1 MLSHIDI
8 CRMNRLMESNPEVK
22 KIIEQLLQNHQTI
35 VSLISHEIRNP
46 LTLISSSLQLM
57 EQTHPE
63 VRDFSNWDQ
72 TMQDLDFLCQLLSE
86 LSAYN
91 NGNTLRY
98 QVFSL
103 QALLRS
109 VAVSFAI
116 SLEDSSVCFRSS
128 IDPSIKDYAGD
139 QIKLREV
146 FLNLLKNARESQ
158 ADEIVLSARLYPS
171 PLTTTGC
178 SGSGTETIFSDVS
191 DYDVSGNNISTSF
204 SSESASSGIRISVRD
219 NGCGIEKDQLEQ
231 IFQAFHT
238 TKQEGT
244 GLGLSL
250 SRRIIEAHHGTLSV
264 DSTPGEGSTFTVFLP
279 L

>member
-8 CRMNRLMESNPEVK
+8 CRMNRLMEHNPEAK

-91 NGNTLRY
+91 NGSTLRY

-103 QALLRS
+103 QELLRS

-116 SLEDSSVCFRSS
+116 SLESASVSFRSS
-128 IDPSIKDYAGD
+128 IDPAIKDYAGD

-146 FLNLLKNARESQ
+146 LLNLLKNARESQ
-158 ADEIVLSARLYPS
+158 ADEIVLSA
-171 PLTTTGC
+171 
-178 SGSGTETIFSDVS
+178 
-191 DYDVSGNNISTSF
+191 
-204 SSESASSGIRISVRD
+204 SSGCDTSGIQISIRD
-219 NGCGIEKDQLEQ
+219 NGCGIEQNQLDQ

-250 SRRIIEAHHGTLSV
+250 SKRIIEAHHGTLTVTSA
-264 DSTPGEGSTFTVFLP
+264 PGEGSTFTVFLP

>member
-8 CRMNRLMESNPEVK
+8 CRMNRLMEHNPEAK

-91 NGNTLRY
+91 NGSTLRY

-103 QALLRS
+103 QKLLRS

-116 SLEDSSVCFRSS
+116 SLENASVSFRSS
-128 IDPSIKDYAGD
+128 IDPAIKDYAGD

-146 FLNLLKNARESQ
+146 LLNLLKNARESQ
-158 ADEIVLSARLYPS
+158 ADEIVLSA
-171 PLTTTGC
+171 
-178 SGSGTETIFSDVS
+178 
-191 DYDVSGNNISTSF
+191 
-204 SSESASSGIRISVRD
+204 SSGCDTSGIQISIRD
-219 NGCGIEKDQLEQ
+219 NGCGIEQNQLDQ

-244 GLGLSL
+244 GLGLSF
-250 SRRIIEAHHGTLSV
+250 SKRIIEAHHGTLTVTSA
-264 DSTPGEGSTFTVFLP
+264 PGEGSTFTVFLP

>member
-8 CRMNRLMESNPEVK
+8 CRMNRLMEHNPEAK

-63 VRDFSNWDQ
+63 VRDFSNWEQ

-91 NGNTLRY
+91 NGSTLRY

-103 QALLRS
+103 QELLRS

-116 SLEDSSVCFRSS
+116 SLENASVSFRSS
-128 IDPSIKDYAGD
+128 IDPAIKDYAGD

-146 FLNLLKNARESQ
+146 LLNLLKNARESQ
-158 ADEIVLSARLYPS
+158 ADEIVLSA
-171 PLTTTGC
+171 
-178 SGSGTETIFSDVS
+178 
-191 DYDVSGNNISTSF
+191 
-204 SSESASSGIRISVRD
+204 SSGCDTSGIQISIRD
-219 NGCGIEKDQLEQ
+219 NGCGIEQDQLDQ

-250 SRRIIEAHHGTLSV
+250 SKRIIEAHHGTLTVTSA
-264 DSTPGEGSTFTVFLP
+264 PGEGSTFTVFLP

>member
-8 CRMNRLMESNPEVK
+8 CRMNRLMEHNPEAK

-72 TMQDLDFLCQLLSE
+72 TMQDLNFLCQLLSE

-91 NGNTLRY
+91 NGSTLRY

-103 QALLRS
+103 QKLLRS

-116 SLEDSSVCFRSS
+116 SLENASVSFRSS
-128 IDPSIKDYAGD
+128 IDPAIKDYAGD

-146 FLNLLKNARESQ
+146 LLNLLKNARESQ
-158 ADEIVLSARLYPS
+158 ADEIVLSA
-171 PLTTTGC
+171 
-178 SGSGTETIFSDVS
+178 
-191 DYDVSGNNISTSF
+191 
-204 SSESASSGIRISVRD
+204 SSGCDTSGIQISIRD
-219 NGCGIEKDQLEQ
+219 NGCVIEQDQLDQ

-250 SRRIIEAHHGTLSV
+250 SKRIIEAHHGTLTVTSA
-264 DSTPGEGSTFTVFLP
+264 PGEGSTFTVFLP

>member
-8 CRMNRLMESNPEVK
+8 CRMNRLMEHNPEAK

-91 NGNTLRY
+91 NGSTLRY

-103 QALLRS
+103 QKLLRS

-116 SLEDSSVCFRSS
+116 SLENASVSFRSS
-128 IDPSIKDYAGD
+128 IDPAIKDYAGD

-146 FLNLLKNARESQ
+146 LLNLLKNARESQ
-158 ADEIVLSARLYPS
+158 ADEIVLSA
-171 PLTTTGC
+171 
-178 SGSGTETIFSDVS
+178 
-191 DYDVSGNNISTSF
+191 
-204 SSESASSGIRISVRD
+204 SSGCDTSGIQISIRD
-219 NGCGIEKDQLEQ
+219 NGCGIEQDQLDQ

-250 SRRIIEAHHGTLSV
+250 SKRIIEAHHGTLTVTSA
-264 DSTPGEGSTFTVFLP
+264 PEKGSTFTVFLP

>member
-8 CRMNRLMESNPEVK
+8 CRMNRLMEHNPEAK
-22 KIIEQLLQNHQTI
+22 KIIEQLLHNHQTI

-91 NGNTLRY
+91 NGSTLRY

-103 QALLRS
+103 QELLRS

-116 SLEDSSVCFRSS
+116 SLENASVSFRSS
-128 IDPSIKDYAGD
+128 IDPAIKDYAGD

-146 FLNLLKNARESQ
+146 LLNLLKNARESQ
-158 ADEIVLSARLYPS
+158 ADEIVLSA
-171 PLTTTGC
+171 
-178 SGSGTETIFSDVS
+178 
-191 DYDVSGNNISTSF
+191 
-204 SSESASSGIRISVRD
+204 SSGCDTSGIQISIRD
-219 NGCGIEKDQLEQ
+219 NGCGIEQDQLDQ

-250 SRRIIEAHHGTLSV
+250 SKRIIEAHHGTLTVTSA
-264 DSTPGEGSTFTVFLP
+264 PGEGSTFTVFLP

>member
-8 CRMNRLMESNPEVK
+8 CRMNRLMEHNPEAK
-22 KIIEQLLQNHQTI
+22 NIIEQLLQNHQTI

-72 TMQDLDFLCQLLSE
+72 TMQDLNFLCQLLSE

-91 NGNTLRY
+91 NGSTLRY

-103 QALLRS
+103 QELLRS

-116 SLEDSSVCFRSS
+116 SLENASVSFRSS
-128 IDPSIKDYAGD
+128 IDPAIKDYAGD

-146 FLNLLKNARESQ
+146 LLNLLKNARESQ
-158 ADEIVLSARLYPS
+158 ADEIVLSA
-171 PLTTTGC
+171 
-178 SGSGTETIFSDVS
+178 
-191 DYDVSGNNISTSF
+191 
-204 SSESASSGIRISVRD
+204 SSGCDTSGIQISIRD
-219 NGCGIEKDQLEQ
+219 NGCGIEQNQLDQ

-250 SRRIIEAHHGTLSV
+250 SKRIIEAHHGTLTVTSA
-264 DSTPGEGSTFTVFLP
+264 PGKGSTFTVFLP

>member
-8 CRMNRLMESNPEVK
+8 CRMNRLMEHNPEAK

-91 NGNTLRY
+91 NGSTLRY

-103 QALLRS
+103 QELLRS

-116 SLEDSSVCFRSS
+116 SLENASVSFRSS
-128 IDPSIKDYAGD
+128 IDPAIKDYAGD

-146 FLNLLKNARESQ
+146 LLNLLKNARESQ
-158 ADEIVLSARLYPS
+158 ADEIVLSA
-171 PLTTTGC
+171 
-178 SGSGTETIFSDVS
+178 
-191 DYDVSGNNISTSF
+191 
-204 SSESASSGIRISVRD
+204 SSGCDTSGIQISIRD
-219 NGCGIEKDQLEQ
+219 NGCGIEQDQLDQ

-250 SRRIIEAHHGTLSV
+250 SKRIIEAHHGTLTVTSA
-264 DSTPGEGSTFTVFLP
+264 PGKGSTFTVFLP

>member
-8 CRMNRLMESNPEVK
+8 CRMNRLMEHNPEAK

-72 TMQDLDFLCQLLSE
+72 TMQDLNFHCQLLSE

-91 NGNTLRY
+91 NGSTLHY

-103 QALLRS
+103 QKLLRS

-116 SLEDSSVCFRSS
+116 SLENASVSFRSS
-128 IDPSIKDYAGD
+128 IDPAIKDYAGD

-146 FLNLLKNARESQ
+146 LLNLLKNARESQ
-158 ADEIVLSARLYPS
+158 ADEIVLSA
-171 PLTTTGC
+171 
-178 SGSGTETIFSDVS
+178 
-191 DYDVSGNNISTSF
+191 
-204 SSESASSGIRISVRD
+204 SSGCDTSGIQISIRD
-219 NGCGIEKDQLEQ
+219 NGCGIEQDQLDQ

-250 SRRIIEAHHGTLSV
+250 SKRIIEAHHGTLTVTSA
-264 DSTPGEGSTFTVFLP
+264 PGEGSTFTVFLP

>member
-8 CRMNRLMESNPEVK
+8 CRMNRLMEHNPEAK

-91 NGNTLRY
+91 NGSTLRY

-103 QALLRS
+103 QKLLRS

-116 SLEDSSVCFRSS
+116 SLENASVSFRSS
-128 IDPSIKDYAGD
+128 IDPAIKDYAGD

-146 FLNLLKNARESQ
+146 LLNLLKNARESQ
-158 ADEIVLSARLYPS
+158 ADEIVLSA
-171 PLTTTGC
+171 
-178 SGSGTETIFSDVS
+178 
-191 DYDVSGNNISTSF
+191 
-204 SSESASSGIRISVRD
+204 SSGCDTSGIQISIRD
-219 NGCGIEKDQLEQ
+219 NGCGIEQDQLDQ

-250 SRRIIEAHHGTLSV
+250 SKRIIEAHHGTLTVTSA
-264 DSTPGEGSTFTVFLP
+264 PGKGSTFTVFLP

>member
-8 CRMNRLMESNPEVK
+8 CRMNRLMEHNPEAK

-91 NGNTLRY
+91 NGSTLRY

-103 QALLRS
+103 QELLRS

-116 SLEDSSVCFRSS
+116 SSEDASVCFRSS
-128 IDPSIKDYAGD
+128 IDPAIRDYAGD

-146 FLNLLKNARESQ
+146 LLNLLKNARESQ
-158 ADEIVLSARLYPS
+158 ADQIVLSA
-171 PLTTTGC
+171 
-178 SGSGTETIFSDVS
+178 
-191 DYDVSGNNISTSF
+191 
-204 SSESASSGIRISVRD
+204 SSGCDTSGIQISIRD
-219 NGCGIEKDQLEQ
+219 NGCGIEQDQLDQ

-250 SRRIIEAHHGTLSV
+250 SKRIIEAHHGTLTVTSA
-264 DSTPGEGSTFTVFLP
+264 PGEGSTFTVFLP

>member
-8 CRMNRLMESNPEVK
+8 CRMNRLMEHNPEAK

-91 NGNTLRY
+91 NGSTLRY

-103 QALLRS
+103 QELLRS

-116 SLEDSSVCFRSS
+116 SLENASVSFRSS
-128 IDPSIKDYAGD
+128 IDPAIKDYAGD

-146 FLNLLKNARESQ
+146 LLNLLKNARESQ
-158 ADEIVLSARLYPS
+158 ADEIVLSA
-171 PLTTTGC
+171 
-178 SGSGTETIFSDVS
+178 
-191 DYDVSGNNISTSF
+191 
-204 SSESASSGIRISVRD
+204 SSGCDTSGIQISIRD
-219 NGCGIEKDQLEQ
+219 NGCGIEQDQLDQ

-250 SRRIIEAHHGTLSV
+250 SKRIIEAHHGTLTVTSA
-264 DSTPGEGSTFTVFLP
+264 PEEGSTFTVFLP

>member
-8 CRMNRLMESNPEVK
+8 CRMNRLMEHNPEAK

-91 NGNTLRY
+91 NGSTLRS

-103 QALLRS
+103 QELLRS

-116 SLEDSSVCFRSS
+116 SLENASVSFRSS
-128 IDPSIKDYAGD
+128 IDPAIKDYAGD

-146 FLNLLKNARESQ
+146 LLNLLKNARESQ
-158 ADEIVLSARLYPS
+158 ADEIVLSA
-171 PLTTTGC
+171 
-178 SGSGTETIFSDVS
+178 
-191 DYDVSGNNISTSF
+191 
-204 SSESASSGIRISVRD
+204 SSGCDTSGIQISIRD
-219 NGCGIEKDQLEQ
+219 NGCGIEQNQLDQ

-250 SRRIIEAHHGTLSV
+250 SKRIIEAHHGTLTVTSA
-264 DSTPGEGSTFTVFLP
+264 PGEGSTFTVFLP

>member
-8 CRMNRLMESNPEVK
+8 CRMNRLMEHNPEAK

-72 TMQDLDFLCQLLSE
+72 TMQDLNFLCQLLSE

-91 NGNTLRY
+91 NGSTLRY

-103 QALLRS
+103 QKLLRS

-116 SLEDSSVCFRSS
+116 SLENASVSFRSS
-128 IDPSIKDYAGD
+128 IDPAIKDYAGD

-146 FLNLLKNARESQ
+146 LLNLLKNARESQ
-158 ADEIVLSARLYPS
+158 ADEIVLSA
-171 PLTTTGC
+171 
-178 SGSGTETIFSDVS
+178 
-191 DYDVSGNNISTSF
+191 
-204 SSESASSGIRISVRD
+204 SSGCDTSGIQISIRD
-219 NGCGIEKDQLEQ
+219 NGCGIEQDQLDQ

-250 SRRIIEAHHGTLSV
+250 SKRIIEAHHGTLTVTSA
-264 DSTPGEGSTFTVFLP
+264 PGEGSTFTVFLP

>member
-8 CRMNRLMESNPEVK
+8 CRVNRLMEHNPEAK

-91 NGNTLRY
+91 NGSTLRY

-103 QALLRS
+103 QELLRS

-116 SLEDSSVCFRSS
+116 SLEDASVCFRSS
-128 IDPSIKDYAGD
+128 IDPAIRDYAGD

-146 FLNLLKNARESQ
+146 LLNLLKNARESQ
-158 ADEIVLSARLYPS
+158 ADQIVLSA
-171 PLTTTGC
+171 
-178 SGSGTETIFSDVS
+178 
-191 DYDVSGNNISTSF
+191 
-204 SSESASSGIRISVRD
+204 SSGCDTSGIQISIRD
-219 NGCGIEKDQLEQ
+219 NGCGIEQDQLDQ

-250 SRRIIEAHHGTLSV
+250 SKRIIEAHHGTLTVTSA
-264 DSTPGEGSTFTVFLP
+264 PGKGSTFTVFLP

>member
-8 CRMNRLMESNPEVK
+8 CRMNRLMEHNPEAK

-91 NGNTLRY
+91 NGSTLRY

-103 QALLRS
+103 QELLRS

-116 SLEDSSVCFRSS
+116 SLERASVSFRSS
-128 IDPSIKDYAGD
+128 IDPAIKDYAGD

-146 FLNLLKNARESQ
+146 LLNLLKNARESQ
-158 ADEIVLSARLYPS
+158 ADEIVLSA
-171 PLTTTGC
+171 
-178 SGSGTETIFSDVS
+178 
-191 DYDVSGNNISTSF
+191 
-204 SSESASSGIRISVRD
+204 SSGCDTSGIQISIRD
-219 NGCGIEKDQLEQ
+219 NGCGIEQNQLDQ

-250 SRRIIEAHHGTLSV
+250 SKRIIEAHHGTLTVTSA
-264 DSTPGEGSTFTVFLP
+264 PGEGSTFTVFLP

>member
-8 CRMNRLMESNPEVK
+8 CRMNRLMEHNPEAK

-72 TMQDLDFLCQLLSE
+72 TMQDLNFLCQLLSE

-91 NGNTLRY
+91 NGSTLRY

-103 QALLRS
+103 QKLLRS

-116 SLEDSSVCFRSS
+116 SLENASVSFRSS
-128 IDPSIKDYAGD
+128 IDPAIKDYAGD

-146 FLNLLKNARESQ
+146 LLNLLKNAWESQ
-158 ADEIVLSARLYPS
+158 ADEIVLSA
-171 PLTTTGC
+171 
-178 SGSGTETIFSDVS
+178 
-191 DYDVSGNNISTSF
+191 
-204 SSESASSGIRISVRD
+204 SSGCDTSGIQISIRD
-219 NGCGIEKDQLEQ
+219 NGCGIEQDQLDQ

-250 SRRIIEAHHGTLSV
+250 SKRIIEAHHGTLTVTSA
-264 DSTPGEGSTFTVFLP
+264 PGKGSTFTVFLP

>member
-8 CRMNRLMESNPEVK
+8 CRMNRLMEHNPEAK

-72 TMQDLDFLCQLLSE
+72 TMQDLNFLCQLLSE

-91 NGNTLRY
+91 NGSTLRY

-103 QALLRS
+103 QKLLRS

-116 SLEDSSVCFRSS
+116 SLENASVSFRSS
-128 IDPSIKDYAGD
+128 IDPAIKDYAGD

-146 FLNLLKNARESQ
+146 LLNLLKNARESQ
-158 ADEIVLSARLYPS
+158 ADEIVLSA
-171 PLTTTGC
+171 
-178 SGSGTETIFSDVS
+178 
-191 DYDVSGNNISTSF
+191 
-204 SSESASSGIRISVRD
+204 SSGCDTSGIQISIRD
-219 NGCGIEKDQLEQ
+219 NGCGIEQDQLDQ

-250 SRRIIEAHHGTLSV
+250 SKRIIEAHHGTLTVTSA
-264 DSTPGEGSTFTVFLP
+264 PGKGSTFTVFLP

>member
-8 CRMNRLMESNPEVK
+8 CRMNRLMEHNPEAK

-63 VRDFSNWDQ
+63 VRDFSNWEQ

-91 NGNTLRY
+91 NGSTLRY

-103 QALLRS
+103 QELLRS

-116 SLEDSSVCFRSS
+116 SLENASVSFRSS
-128 IDPSIKDYAGD
+128 IDPAIKDYAGD

-146 FLNLLKNARESQ
+146 LLNLLKNARESQ
-158 ADEIVLSARLYPS
+158 ADQIVLSA
-171 PLTTTGC
+171 
-178 SGSGTETIFSDVS
+178 
-191 DYDVSGNNISTSF
+191 
-204 SSESASSGIRISVRD
+204 SSGCDTSGIQISIRD
-219 NGCGIEKDQLEQ
+219 NGCGIEQDQLDQ

-250 SRRIIEAHHGTLSV
+250 SKRIIEAHHGTLTVTSA
-264 DSTPGEGSTFTVFLP
+264 PGEGSTFTVFLP

>member
-8 CRMNRLMESNPEVK
+8 CRMNRLMEHNPEAK

-72 TMQDLDFLCQLLSE
+72 TMQDLNFLCQLLSE

-91 NGNTLRY
+91 NGSTLRY

-103 QALLRS
+103 QELLRS

-116 SLEDSSVCFRSS
+116 SLENASVSFRSS
-128 IDPSIKDYAGD
+128 IDPAIKDYAGD

-146 FLNLLKNARESQ
+146 RLNLLKNARESQ
-158 ADEIVLSARLYPS
+158 ADEIVLSA
-171 PLTTTGC
+171 
-178 SGSGTETIFSDVS
+178 
-191 DYDVSGNNISTSF
+191 
-204 SSESASSGIRISVRD
+204 SSGCDTSGIQISIRD
-219 NGCGIEKDQLEQ
+219 NGCGIEQDQLDQ

-250 SRRIIEAHHGTLSV
+250 SKRIIEAHHGTLTVTSA
-264 DSTPGEGSTFTVFLP
+264 PGKGSTFTVFLP

>member
-8 CRMNRLMESNPEVK
+8 CRMNRLMEHNPEAK

-72 TMQDLDFLCQLLSE
+72 TMQDLNFLCQLLSE

-91 NGNTLRY
+91 NGSTLRY

-103 QALLRS
+103 QELLRS

-116 SLEDSSVCFRSS
+116 SLENASVSFRSS
-128 IDPSIKDYAGD
+128 IDPAIKDYAGD
-139 QIKLREV
+139 QIKLHEV
-146 FLNLLKNARESQ
+146 LLNLLKNARESQ
-158 ADEIVLSARLYPS
+158 ADEIVLSA
-171 PLTTTGC
+171 
-178 SGSGTETIFSDVS
+178 
-191 DYDVSGNNISTSF
+191 
-204 SSESASSGIRISVRD
+204 SSGCDTSGIQISIRD
-219 NGCGIEKDQLEQ
+219 NGCGIEQDQLDQ

-250 SRRIIEAHHGTLSV
+250 SKRIIEAHHGTLTVTSA
-264 DSTPGEGSTFTVFLP
+264 PGKGSTFTVFLP

>member
-8 CRMNRLMESNPEVK
+8 CRMNRLMEHNPEAK

-91 NGNTLRY
+91 NGSTLRY

-103 QALLRS
+103 QELLRS

-116 SLEDSSVCFRSS
+116 SLENASVSFRSS

-146 FLNLLKNARESQ
+146 LLNLLKNARESQ
-158 ADEIVLSARLYPS
+158 ADEIVLSA
-171 PLTTTGC
+171 
-178 SGSGTETIFSDVS
+178 
-191 DYDVSGNNISTSF
+191 
-204 SSESASSGIRISVRD
+204 SSGCDTSGIQISIRD
-219 NGCGIEKDQLEQ
+219 NGCGIEQDQLDQ

-250 SRRIIEAHHGTLSV
+250 SKRIIEAHHGTLTVTSA
-264 DSTPGEGSTFTVFLP
+264 PGEGSTFTVFLP

>member
-8 CRMNRLMESNPEVK
+8 CRMNRLMEHNPEAK

-91 NGNTLRY
+91 NGSTLRY

-103 QALLRS
+103 QELLRS

-116 SLEDSSVCFRSS
+116 SLENASVSFRSS
-128 IDPSIKDYAGD
+128 IDPAIKDYAGD

-146 FLNLLKNARESQ
+146 LLNLLKNARESQ
-158 ADEIVLSARLYPS
+158 ADEIVLSA
-171 PLTTTGC
+171 
-178 SGSGTETIFSDVS
+178 
-191 DYDVSGNNISTSF
+191 
-204 SSESASSGIRISVRD
+204 SSGCDTSGIQISIRD
-219 NGCGIEKDQLEQ
+219 NGCGIEQDQLDQ

-244 GLGLSL
+244 GLGLSF
-250 SRRIIEAHHGTLSV
+250 SKRIIEAHHGTLTVTSA
-264 DSTPGEGSTFTVFLP
+264 PGEGSTFTVFLP

>member
-8 CRMNRLMESNPEVK
+8 CRMNRLMEHNPEAK

-63 VRDFSNWDQ
+63 VRDFSNWEQ

-91 NGNTLRY
+91 NGSTLRY

-103 QALLRS
+103 QELLRS

-116 SLEDSSVCFRSS
+116 SLENASVSFRSS
-128 IDPSIKDYAGD
+128 IDPAIKDYAGD

-146 FLNLLKNARESQ
+146 LLNLLKNARESQ
-158 ADEIVLSARLYPS
+158 ADEIVLSA
-171 PLTTTGC
+171 
-178 SGSGTETIFSDVS
+178 
-191 DYDVSGNNISTSF
+191 
-204 SSESASSGIRISVRD
+204 SSGCDTSGIQISIRD
-219 NGCGIEKDQLEQ
+219 NGCGIEQDQLDQ

-250 SRRIIEAHHGTLSV
+250 SKRIIEAHHGTLTVTSA
-264 DSTPGEGSTFTVFLP
+264 PGKGSTFTVFLP

>member
-1 MLSHIDI
+1 MLGHIDI
-8 CRMNRLMESNPEVK
+8 CRMNRLMEHNPEAK

-72 TMQDLDFLCQLLSE
+72 TMQDLNFLCQLLSE

-91 NGNTLRY
+91 NGSTLRY

-103 QALLRS
+103 QELLRS

-116 SLEDSSVCFRSS
+116 SLENASVSFRSS
-128 IDPSIKDYAGD
+128 IDPAIKDYAGD

-146 FLNLLKNARESQ
+146 LLNLLKNARESQ
-158 ADEIVLSARLYPS
+158 ADEIVLSA
-171 PLTTTGC
+171 
-178 SGSGTETIFSDVS
+178 
-191 DYDVSGNNISTSF
+191 
-204 SSESASSGIRISVRD
+204 SSGCDTSGIQISIRD
-219 NGCGIEKDQLEQ
+219 NGCGIEQDQLDQ

-250 SRRIIEAHHGTLSV
+250 SKRIIEAHHGTLTVTSA
-264 DSTPGEGSTFTVFLP
+264 PGKGSTFTVFLP

>member
-8 CRMNRLMESNPEVK
+8 CRMNRLMEHNPEAK
-22 KIIEQLLQNHQTI
+22 NIIEQLLQNHQTI

-72 TMQDLDFLCQLLSE
+72 TMQDLNFLCQLLSE

-91 NGNTLRY
+91 NGSTLRY

-103 QALLRS
+103 QELLRS

-116 SLEDSSVCFRSS
+116 SLENASVSFRSS
-128 IDPSIKDYAGD
+128 IDPAIKDYAGD

-146 FLNLLKNARESQ
+146 LLNLLKNARESQ
-158 ADEIVLSARLYPS
+158 ADEIVLSA
-171 PLTTTGC
+171 
-178 SGSGTETIFSDVS
+178 
-191 DYDVSGNNISTSF
+191 
-204 SSESASSGIRISVRD
+204 SSGCDTSGIQISIRD
-219 NGCGIEKDQLEQ
+219 NGCGIEQDQLDQ

-250 SRRIIEAHHGTLSV
+250 SKRIIEAHHGTLTVTSA
-264 DSTPGEGSTFTVFLP
+264 PGEGRTFTVFLP

>member
-8 CRMNRLMESNPEVK
+8 CRMNRLMEHNPEAK

-72 TMQDLDFLCQLLSE
+72 TMQDLNFLCQLLSE

-91 NGNTLRY
+91 NGSTLRY

-103 QALLRS
+103 QKLLRS

-116 SLEDSSVCFRSS
+116 SLENASVSFRSS
-128 IDPSIKDYAGD
+128 IDPAIKDYAGD

-146 FLNLLKNARESQ
+146 LLNLLKNARESQ
-158 ADEIVLSARLYPS
+158 ADEIVLSA
-171 PLTTTGC
+171 
-178 SGSGTETIFSDVS
+178 
-191 DYDVSGNNISTSF
+191 
-204 SSESASSGIRISVRD
+204 SSGCDTSGIQISIRD
-219 NGCGIEKDQLEQ
+219 NGCGIEQDQLDQ

-250 SRRIIEAHHGTLSV
+250 SKRIIEAHHGALTVTSA
-264 DSTPGEGSTFTVFLP
+264 PGEGSTFTVFLP

>member
-8 CRMNRLMESNPEVK
+8 CRMNRLMEHNPEAK

-72 TMQDLDFLCQLLSE
+72 TMQDLNFLCQLLSE

-91 NGNTLRY
+91 NGSTLRY

-103 QALLRS
+103 QKLLRS

-116 SLEDSSVCFRSS
+116 SLENASVSFRSS
-128 IDPSIKDYAGD
+128 IDPAIKDYAGD

-146 FLNLLKNARESQ
+146 LLNLLKNARESQ
-158 ADEIVLSARLYPS
+158 ADEIVLSA
-171 PLTTTGC
+171 
-178 SGSGTETIFSDVS
+178 
-191 DYDVSGNNISTSF
+191 
-204 SSESASSGIRISVRD
+204 SSGCDTSGIQISIRD
-219 NGCGIEKDQLEQ
+219 NGCGIEQDQLDQ

-250 SRRIIEAHHGTLSV
+250 SKRIIEAHHGTLTVTSA
-264 DSTPGEGSTFTVFLP
+264 PRKGSTFTVFLP

>member
-8 CRMNRLMESNPEVK
+8 CRMNRLMEHNPEAK

-91 NGNTLRY
+91 NGSTLRY

-103 QALLRS
+103 QELLRS

-116 SLEDSSVCFRSS
+116 SLEDASVCFRSR
-128 IDPSIKDYAGD
+128 IDPAIRDYAGD

-146 FLNLLKNARESQ
+146 LLNLLKNARESQ
-158 ADEIVLSARLYPS
+158 ADQIVLSA
-171 PLTTTGC
+171 
-178 SGSGTETIFSDVS
+178 
-191 DYDVSGNNISTSF
+191 
-204 SSESASSGIRISVRD
+204 SSGCDTSGIQISIRD
-219 NGCGIEKDQLEQ
+219 NGCGIEQDQLDQ

-250 SRRIIEAHHGTLSV
+250 SKRIIEAHHGTLTVTSA
-264 DSTPGEGSTFTVFLP
+264 PGKGSTFTVFLP

>member
-8 CRMNRLMESNPEVK
+8 CRMNRLMEHNPEAK

-91 NGNTLRY
+91 NGSTLRY

-103 QALLRS
+103 QELLRS

-116 SLEDSSVCFRSS
+116 SLENASVSFRSS
-128 IDPSIKDYAGD
+128 IDPAIKDYAGD

-146 FLNLLKNARESQ
+146 LLNLLKNARESQ
-158 ADEIVLSARLYPS
+158 ADEIVLSA
-171 PLTTTGC
+171 
-178 SGSGTETIFSDVS
+178 
-191 DYDVSGNNISTSF
+191 
-204 SSESASSGIRISVRD
+204 SSGCDTSGIQISIRD
-219 NGCGIEKDQLEQ
+219 NGCGIKQNQLDQ

-250 SRRIIEAHHGTLSV
+250 SKRIIEAHHGTLTVTSA
-264 DSTPGEGSTFTVFLP
+264 PGEGSTFTVFLP

>member
-8 CRMNRLMESNPEVK
+8 CRMNRLMEHNPEAK

-91 NGNTLRY
+91 NGSTLRY

-103 QALLRS
+103 QELLRS

-116 SLEDSSVCFRSS
+116 SLENASVSFRSS
-128 IDPSIKDYAGD
+128 IDPAIKDYAGD

-146 FLNLLKNARESQ
+146 LLNLLKNARESQ
-158 ADEIVLSARLYPS
+158 ADEIVLSA
-171 PLTTTGC
+171 
-178 SGSGTETIFSDVS
+178 
-191 DYDVSGNNISTSF
+191 
-204 SSESASSGIRISVRD
+204 SSGCDTSGIQISIRD
-219 NGCGIEKDQLEQ
+219 NGCGIEQNQLDQ

-250 SRRIIEAHHGTLSV
+250 SKRIIEAHHGTLTVTSA
-264 DSTPGEGSTFTVFLP
+264 PGKGSTFTVFLP

>member
-8 CRMNRLMESNPEVK
+8 CRMNRLMEHNPEAK

-91 NGNTLRY
+91 NGSTLRY

-103 QALLRS
+103 QELLRS

-116 SLEDSSVCFRSS
+116 SLEDASVCFRSS
-128 IDPSIKDYAGD
+128 IDPAIKDYAGD

-146 FLNLLKNARESQ
+146 LLNLLKNARESQ
-158 ADEIVLSARLYPS
+158 ADQIVLSA
-171 PLTTTGC
+171 
-178 SGSGTETIFSDVS
+178 
-191 DYDVSGNNISTSF
+191 
-204 SSESASSGIRISVRD
+204 SSGCDTSGIQISIRD
-219 NGCGIEKDQLEQ
+219 NGCGIEQDQLDQ

-250 SRRIIEAHHGTLSV
+250 SKRIIEAHHGTLTVTSA
-264 DSTPGEGSTFTVFLP
+264 PGEGSTFTVFLP

>member
-8 CRMNRLMESNPEVK
+8 CRMNRLMEHNPEAK

-91 NGNTLRY
+91 NGSTLRY

-103 QALLRS
+103 QELLRS

-116 SLEDSSVCFRSS
+116 SLENASVSFRSS
-128 IDPSIKDYAGD
+128 IDPAIKDYAGD

-146 FLNLLKNARESQ
+146 LLNLLKNARESQ
-158 ADEIVLSARLYPS
+158 ADEIVLSA
-171 PLTTTGC
+171 
-178 SGSGTETIFSDVS
+178 
-191 DYDVSGNNISTSF
+191 
-204 SSESASSGIRISVRD
+204 SSGCDTSGIQISIRD
-219 NGCGIEKDQLEQ
+219 NGCGIEQNQLDQ

-250 SRRIIEAHHGTLSV
+250 SKRIIEAHHGTLTVTSA
-264 DSTPGEGSTFTVFLP
+264 PGEGSTFTVFLP

>member
-8 CRMNRLMESNPEVK
+8 CRMNRLMEHNPEAK

-91 NGNTLRY
+91 NGSTLRY

-103 QALLRS
+103 QELLRS

-116 SLEDSSVCFRSS
+116 SLENASVSFRSS
-128 IDPSIKDYAGD
+128 IDPAIKDYAGD

-146 FLNLLKNARESQ
+146 LLNLLKNAWESQ
-158 ADEIVLSARLYPS
+158 ADEIVLSA
-171 PLTTTGC
+171 
-178 SGSGTETIFSDVS
+178 
-191 DYDVSGNNISTSF
+191 
-204 SSESASSGIRISVRD
+204 SSGCDTSGIQISIRD
-219 NGCGIEKDQLEQ
+219 NGCGIEQDQLDQ

-250 SRRIIEAHHGTLSV
+250 SKRIIEAHHGTLTVTSA
-264 DSTPGEGSTFTVFLP
+264 PGEGSTFTVFLP

>member
-8 CRMNRLMESNPEVK
+8 CRMNRLMEHNPEAK

-57 EQTHPE
+57 EQTYPE

-72 TMQDLDFLCQLLSE
+72 TMQDLNFLCQLLSE

-91 NGNTLRY
+91 NGSTLRY

-103 QALLRS
+103 QELLRS

-116 SLEDSSVCFRSS
+116 SLENASVSFRSS
-128 IDPSIKDYAGD
+128 IDPAIKDYAGD

-146 FLNLLKNARESQ
+146 LLNLLKNARESQ
-158 ADEIVLSARLYPS
+158 ADEIVLSA
-171 PLTTTGC
+171 
-178 SGSGTETIFSDVS
+178 
-191 DYDVSGNNISTSF
+191 
-204 SSESASSGIRISVRD
+204 SSGCDTSDIQISIRD
-219 NGCGIEKDQLEQ
+219 NGCGIEQDQLDQ

-250 SRRIIEAHHGTLSV
+250 SKRIIEAHHGTLTVTSA
-264 DSTPGEGSTFTVFLP
+264 PGKGSTFTIFLP

>member
-8 CRMNRLMESNPEVK
+8 CRMNRLMEHNPEAK

-72 TMQDLDFLCQLLSE
+72 TMQDLNFLCQLLSE

-91 NGNTLRY
+91 NGSTLRY

-103 QALLRS
+103 QELLRS

-116 SLEDSSVCFRSS
+116 SLENASVSFRSS
-128 IDPSIKDYAGD
+128 IDPAIKDYAGD

-146 FLNLLKNARESQ
+146 LLNLLKNARESQ
-158 ADEIVLSARLYPS
+158 ADEIVLSA
-171 PLTTTGC
+171 
-178 SGSGTETIFSDVS
+178 
-191 DYDVSGNNISTSF
+191 
-204 SSESASSGIRISVRD
+204 SSGCDTSGIQISIRD
-219 NGCGIEKDQLEQ
+219 NGCGIEQDQLDQ

-244 GLGLSL
+244 GLGLSF
-250 SRRIIEAHHGTLSV
+250 SKRIIEAHHGTLTVTSA
-264 DSTPGEGSTFTVFLP
+264 PGEGSTFTVFLP

>member
-8 CRMNRLMESNPEVK
+8 CRMNRLMEHNPEAK

-91 NGNTLRY
+91 NGSTLRY

-103 QALLRS
+103 QELLRS

-116 SLEDSSVCFRSS
+116 SLEDASVCFRSS
-128 IDPSIKDYAGD
+128 IDPAIRDYAGD

-146 FLNLLKNARESQ
+146 LLNLLKNARESQ
-158 ADEIVLSARLYPS
+158 ADQIVLSA
-171 PLTTTGC
+171 
-178 SGSGTETIFSDVS
+178 
-191 DYDVSGNNISTSF
+191 
-204 SSESASSGIRISVRD
+204 SSGCDTSGIQISIRD
-219 NGCGIEKDQLEQ
+219 NGCGIEQDQLDQ

-250 SRRIIEAHHGTLSV
+250 SKRIIEAHHGTLTVTSA
-264 DSTPGEGSTFTVFLP
+264 PGKGSTFTVFLP

>member
-8 CRMNRLMESNPEVK
+8 CRMNRLMEHNPEAK

-72 TMQDLDFLCQLLSE
+72 TMQDLNFLCQLLSE

-91 NGNTLRY
+91 NGSTLRY

-103 QALLRS
+103 QELLRS

-116 SLEDSSVCFRSS
+116 SLENASVSFRSS
-128 IDPSIKDYAGD
+128 IDPAIKDYAGD

-146 FLNLLKNARESQ
+146 LLNLLKNARESQ
-158 ADEIVLSARLYPS
+158 ADEIVLSA
-171 PLTTTGC
+171 
-178 SGSGTETIFSDVS
+178 
-191 DYDVSGNNISTSF
+191 
-204 SSESASSGIRISVRD
+204 SSGCDTSGIQISIRD
-219 NGCGIEKDQLEQ
+219 NGCGIEQDQLDQ

-250 SRRIIEAHHGTLSV
+250 SKRIIEAHHGTLTVTSA
-264 DSTPGEGSTFTVFLP
+264 PGKGSTFTVFLP